1 MSISFEILT
10 PEITPLYL
18 DAILNG
24 KATIAID
31 RATLSKIDVCH
42 QYLQNRIHS
51 SDQLLYGINT
61 GFGSLCNVAVEDDK
75 ISQLQVNL
83 IRSHACGAGHVVP
96 LEISRLILFLKI
108 RSLSYGHSAVSTDLV
123 IRLIEMLNQDAIPVM
138 YEQGSLGA
146 SGDLAPLAHL
156 SLPLIG
162 EGQVRH
168 QGRII
173 PGADYLQSI
182 GKKAYE
188 LKAKEGLAL
197 INGTQFSLAY
207 LQASYHL
214 AEKLLNIAN
223 TTAAMSME
231 GFDCRLD
238 PFHPAIHEARPNN
251 GQPDIARQIRQLLKD
266 SHHMS
271 IPQLYV
277 QDPYSFRCIPQVHGA
292 TANAFQH
299 IASVIQGE
307 RNSVTDN
314 PNVFPDQDL
323 VLSGGNFHAQPLALA
338 SDYLAIATAELGSIS
353 ERRLFLL
360 ISGQRGLE
368 AFLTTSP
375 GLQSGFMIAQYTAA
389 AIVSMNKQLA
399 TPSSV
404 DSIVSSNGQEDH
416 VSMAANAGV
425 KLWTIVNNVHT
436 VLAIEWMAAC
446 QAVEMKQYR
455 ISPPLKELFD
465 QYRTYVSFV
474 NEDRSLQPDFQRTKE
489 FFNDLNGFIS

>member
-1 MSISFEILT
+1 MSTPIEVLNPDLSHAHITAILSG
-10 PEITPLYL
+10 EASLSL
-18 DAILNG
+18 DAGHLQ
-24 KATIAID
+24 KVAE
-31 RATLSKIDVCH
+31 CH
-42 QYLQNRIHS
+42 EYLQKKIHES
-51 SDQLLYGINT
+51 NQLFYGINT
-61 GFGSLCNVAVEDDK
+61 GFGSLCNVAIEDDK

-83 IRSHACGAGHVVP
+83 IRSHACGAGNIVP
-96 LEISRLILFLKI
+96 LNISRLILFLKI
-108 RSLSYGHSAVSTDLV
+108 RSLSFGHSGVSAELV
-123 IRLIEMLNQDAIPVM
+123 QRLIEMYNDDAIPVM

-162 EGQVRH
+162 EGMVVYKSNF
-168 QGRII
+168 IS
-173 PGADYLQSI
+173 GAEYLEKINKPPYS
-182 GKKAYE
+182 

-207 LQASYHL
+207 LQASHHL
-214 AEKLLNIAN
+214 ADQLLSIAN

-231 GFDCRLD
+231 AFDCRLD
-238 PFHPAIHEARPNN
+238 PFHPAIHDVRRFN
-251 GQPDIARQIRQLLKD
+251 GQPEIATTIRHLLND
-266 SHHMS
+266 SPHMS
-271 IPQLYV
+271 LPRIYV

-292 TANAFQH
+292 TANAIRH
-299 IASVIQGE
+299 IGSVIEGE

-314 PNVFPDQDL
+314 PNVFSNLDL
-323 VLSGGNFHAQPLALA
+323 IISGGNFHAQPLALS
-338 SDYLAIATAELGSIS
+338 SDYLAIATAELGNIS
-353 ERRLFLL
+353 ERRLYLL

-399 TPSSV
+399 SPSSI

-436 VLAIEWMAAC
+436 ILAIEWMAAC
-446 QAVEMKQYR
+446 QAVEMKKYE
-455 ISPPLKELFD
+455 ISPRLKDFLERYRQYVTFVD
-465 QYRTYVSFV
+465 Q
-474 NEDRSLQPDFQRTKE
+474 DRSLQPDFQRTKE
-489 FFNDLNGFIS
+489 FFNDQNGFLF

>member
-31 RATLSKIDVCH
+31 RATLSKIDICH

-83 IRSHACGAGHVVP
+83 IRSHACGAGNVVP

-123 IRLIEMLNQDAIPVM
+123 LRLIEMLNQDAIPVM

-182 GKKAYE
+182 GKQAYE

-223 TTAAMSME
+223 TTAALSME

-238 PFHPAIHEARPNN
+238 PFHPAIHEARPHN
-251 GQPDIARQIRQLLKD
+251 GQPDIAAQIRQLLKD
-266 SHHMS
+266 SPHMS
-271 IPQLYV
+271 MPQLYV

-338 SDYLAIATAELGSIS
+338 SDYLAIATAELGNIS
-353 ERRLFLL
+353 ERRLYLL

-436 VLAIEWMAAC
+436 VLAVEWMAAC
-446 QAVEMKQYR
+446 QAVEMMQYQ
-455 ISPPLKELFD
+455 ISPQLKNLFD
-465 QYRTYVSFV
+465 LYRTYVSFV
-474 NEDRSLQPDFQRTKE
+474 SEDRSLQPDFQRTKE